1 MIQVNKSFL
10 VEISDDIAKL
20 RDSDFHVC
28 NHDKMLKME
37 DEGIEVPD
45 DMDTTCTCYKFD
57 AIRDKINDVIEMKE
71 EDRRQSCELYDR
83 EQRLESLG
91 RIDDLD
97 RRK

>member
-10 VEISDDIAKL
+10 EEISNDIARL
-20 RDSDFHVC
+20 CDSDFHIC
-28 NHDKMLKME
+28 NYDKVQQME
-37 DEGIEVPD
+37 DEGITIPD
-45 DMDTTCTCYKFD
+45 DMDATCTCHEFD
-57 AIRDKINDVIEMKE
+57 AVRDKKNDVIEMNEK
-71 EDRRQSCELYDR
+71 DYMQPCELYDT

>member
-10 VEISDDIAKL
+10 EEISEDIAKL

-28 NHDKMLKME
+28 KHDKMLKME

-45 DMDTTCTCYKFD
+45 DMDTTCTCCKFD
-57 AIRDKINDVIEMKE
+57 AIRDKINEVIEMKE
-71 EDRRQSCELYDR
+71 EDYRQSCELYDT

>member
-10 VEISDDIAKL
+10 VEISDDIARL

-28 NHDKMLKME
+28 KHDKMLKME

-45 DMDTTCTCYKFD
+45 DMDTTCTCHEFD
-57 AIRDKINDVIEMKE
+57 AVRDKINDVIEMNEK
-71 EDRRQSCELYDR
+71 DYMQPCELYDT

>member
-10 VEISDDIAKL
+10 VEISDDIARL

-28 NHDKMLKME
+28 KHDKMLKME

-45 DMDTTCTCYKFD
+45 DMDTTCTCCKFD
-57 AIRDKINDVIEMKE
+57 AIRDKINEVIEMKE
-71 EDRRQSCELYDR
+71 EDYRQSCELYDT